1 MDTIRTGRHF
11 DQLNKRREQVAT
23 TLQHIETERNE
34 AEANTAWLD
43 RAAYESRIA
52 LLNRLSEWYAKEI
65 DEIDKALDRL
75 NKNTYGFCLA
85 CHNSIEALRLDYF
98 PEAGF
103 CIACQETRDGL
114 LNI

>member
-1 MDTIRTGRHF
+1 M
-11 DQLNKRREQVAT
+11 
-23 TLQHIETERNE
+23 TLQHIEKERNE
-34 AEANTAWLD
+34 AEENTDWLD

-52 LLNRLSEWYAKEI
+52 LLDRLSEWYAKEI

-75 NKNTYGFCLA
+75 NKKTYGFCLA